1 MILPEKLKEIAKKS
15 QTSFL
20 NIARD
25 YLQALF
31 LYSFYQQKESS
42 AFFFKGGTAFHFVYQ
57 SPRFSEDLDFS
68 AKAFNCRVFE
78 GLLTKSLLFLEENG
92 LVVDLIESKPTSGGC
107 LAIFSTLIERVPVR
121 IQIEVSLREPKKTKG
136 EAVLVKTS
144 FLSAFGVLILKEEKL
159 AAEKIKALL
168 ARKKSRDF
176 YDLYFI
182 FRSGLK
188 VKLSGKERVAIG
200 KEVDSLDRT
209 QIASDL
215 KEFLP
220 RSHRLIIKDLP
231 VALKRELERTCLP
244 AGKDL
249 I

>member
-1 MILPEKLKEIAKKS
+1 MILPERLSKIAKKS

-20 NIARD
+20 NTARD
-25 YLQALF
+25 YVQALF
-31 LYSFYQQKESS
+31 LYGFYQQKESS

-68 AKAFNCRVFE
+68 ANAFNCRVFE
-78 GLLTKSLLFLEENG
+78 ELLAKSLLFIEKNG
-92 LVVDLIESKPTSGGC
+92 LEVDLVESKPISGGC
-107 LAIFSTLIERVPVR
+107 LAIFSALVGRIPAR
-121 IQIEVSLREPKKTKG
+121 IQIEASLRAPKKTKG

-144 FLSAFGVLILKEEKL
+144 FLPPFGVLILKEEKL
-159 AAEKIKALL
+159 VGEKIKALL
-168 ARKKSRDF
+168 ARKKPRDF

-188 VKLSGKERVAIG
+188 IKLSGKERMAIV
-200 KEVDSLDRT
+200 KEVDSLDRS
-209 QIASDL
+209 QVASDL

-231 VALKRELERTCLP
+231 AALKRELER
-244 AGKDL
+244 